1 MVGLVVAKEADAVV
15 VDAVVVGGVLLDAPV
30 VVSALVVVVVDT
42 GALVEG
48 ALVEPKMLITLCLT
62 RRYEERMVLVWLS
75 FRFLARTVQ
84 W

>member
-1 MVGLVVAKEADAVV
+1 MAKEADAVV

-30 VVSALVVVVVDT
+30 VVSALVVVDT
-42 GALVEG
+42 G

>member
-1 MVGLVVAKEADAVV
+1 MVGLVVAKETDAVV
-15 VDAVVVGGVLLDAPV
+15 VGAVVVGGVLLDAPV

-42 GALVEG
+42 GALVD
-48 ALVEPKMLITLCLT
+48 PKMLITLCLT

>member
-42 GALVEG
+42 GALVE
-48 ALVEPKMLITLCLT
+48 PKMLITLCLT
-62 RRYEERMVLVWLS
+62 RR
-75 FRFLARTVQ
+75 
-84 W
+84 

>member
-15 VDAVVVGGVLLDAPV
+15 DDAVGVGGVLLDAPV

-42 GALVEG
+42 G

>member
-30 VVSALVVVVVDT
+30 VVSALVVVVDT
-42 GALVEG
+42 G

-62 RRYEERMVLVWLS
+62 RR
-75 FRFLARTVQ
+75 
-84 W
+84 